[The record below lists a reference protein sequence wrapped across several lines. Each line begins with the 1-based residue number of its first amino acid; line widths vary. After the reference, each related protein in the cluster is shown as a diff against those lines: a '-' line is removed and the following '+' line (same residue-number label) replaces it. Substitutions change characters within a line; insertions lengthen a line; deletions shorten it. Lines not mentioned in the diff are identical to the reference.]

1 MPEVLVTVPHSE
13 EGKGA
18 GSHRRH
24 PEGEGLLLNQQGEFG
39 SKLGSPIIIG
49 WFFYMLTLN
58 ILPPSIAVVPRS
70 IGVSPIRFPVGPS
83 PWCQAI
89 AGTIFKLA
97 FGPCVGV
104 RFGRCGMSEVLWAL
118 LRGKGWDEFWGQKRG
133 WNGEIA
139 WWIWGLIWIIYSNPI
154 LWINHIF

>member
-1 MPEVLVTVPHSE
+1 MPEVLVTLPHSE

-49 WFFYMLTLN
+49 WFFYTLTLN

-70 IGVSPIRFPVGPS
+70 IGVSPIQFPAGPIPMVPGHCRHHLQVG
-83 PWCQAI
+83 
-89 AGTIFKLA
+89 
-97 FGPCVGV
+97 
-104 RFGRCGMSEVLWAL
+104 LWAL
-118 LRGKGWDEFWGQKRG
+118 RRGALWALRDVRGAQWAAGQGMR
-133 WNGEIA
+133 
-139 WWIWGLIWIIYSNPI
+139 
-154 LWINHIF
+154 